1 MNPCNNITL
10 VGTLVNDPTFAKT
23 KEGIEFEA
31 KFSLAVKRNYKDRT
45 TGKYERDYF
54 QVSVTGEKRA
64 ANIHRFKK
72 GQSVTVVGSLKSGSF
87 ITRSGDK
94 RYFTCVSADGVS
106 WNPQSYSDDGKESI
120 SSSSS
125 QNISQD
131 EESEGFDIGLPF
143 A

>member
-106 WNPQSYSDDGKESI
+106 WKRWHHNV
-120 SSSSS
+120 
-125 QNISQD
+125 
-131 EESEGFDIGLPF
+131 
-143 A
+143 